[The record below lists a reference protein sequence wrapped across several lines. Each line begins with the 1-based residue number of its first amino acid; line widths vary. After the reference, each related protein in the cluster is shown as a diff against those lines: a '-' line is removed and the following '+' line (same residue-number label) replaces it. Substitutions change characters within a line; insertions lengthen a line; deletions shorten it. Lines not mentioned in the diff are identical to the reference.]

1 MGVAQHTT
9 PPPVLRLD
17 AICPARM
24 GPPHPPLAMSAPLGD
39 RLRTIVSMA
48 LFLVL
53 AGYVGF
59 SAIRLGLLL
68 WQRFAPA

>member
-1 MGVAQHTT
+1 MNE
-9 PPPVLRLD
+9 
-17 AICPARM
+17 
-24 GPPHPPLAMSAPLGD
+24 
-39 RLRTIVSMA
+39 RLRSIVSMI

-68 WQRFAPA
+68 WQRFGAG

>member
-1 MGVAQHTT
+1 MGE
-9 PPPVLRLD
+9 
-17 AICPARM
+17 
-24 GPPHPPLAMSAPLGD
+24 

-48 LFLVL
+48 LFVLL

-68 WQRFAPA
+68 WQRFGSA